1 MSFKRIVLVCN
12 PSQSRAAQTAQILAE
27 FLHGKNCICTILDDY
42 KKLAEDLAADMCISL
57 GGDGTTLR
65 CARRCASLNIP
76 VLPVNCGSLG
86 FLSACEIDEAK
97 TVLTEIFDGHY
108 QIHRRWLLS
117 ADIFRTGY
125 PDIKNAL
132 AFNDCVIKGTQPR
145 AFILQAAH
153 NGQFFKQFYGDG
165 VIIATPSGSTAYS
178 LAAGGPIVE
187 PQLDVWT
194 VTSICPH
201 SLADRALVLS
211 AQTEFSF
218 TPQFKNSI
226 DRAAISLDGQE
237 NFILQNGD
245 RVVVRR
251 AACEAQLITSKE
263 FDFFNRL
270 HQKLE
275 WGTR

>member
-1 MSFKRIVLVCN
+1 MQFEKIILVCN
-12 PSQSRAAQTAQILAE
+12 PSQPQAAAAAEQLADFLRGQNRA
-27 FLHGKNCICTILDDY
+27 CTILNDY
-42 KKLAEDLAADMCISL
+42 KKLPKTSADLCISL

-65 CARRCASLNIP
+65 CARVTAPLDIP
-76 VLPVNCGSLG
+76 VLPINCGSLG
-86 FLSACEIDEAK
+86 FLSACEASDAQ
-97 TVLTEIFDGHY
+97 TVLSQVLDGRY
-108 QIHRRWLLS
+108 QTQHRWLLS
-117 ADIFRTGY
+117 ADIFRTEQ

-132 AFNDCVIKGTQPR
+132 AFNDCVIKASQPR
-145 AFILQAAH
+145 AFALQAQR
-153 NGQFFKQFYGDG
+153 NGAFFKQFYGDG

-194 VTSICPH
+194 ITSICPH
-201 SLADRALVLS
+201 SLADRALLLG
-211 AQTEFSF
+211 AQTELTF
-218 TPQFKNSI
+218 TPEFKNPA

-251 AACEAQLITSKE
+251 AACQAQLIFPLG
-263 FDFFNRL
+263 FDFFKRL
-270 HQKLE
+270 HQKLD

>member
-1 MSFKRIVLVCN
+1 MAFNNIVLVCN
-12 PSQSRAAQTAQILAE
+12 SSLLQAAQTAQMLAD
-27 FLHGKNCICTILDDY
+27 FLRTKKCICTILNDY
-42 KKLAEDLAADMCISL
+42 KQLPSSAADLCISL

-65 CARRCASLNIP
+65 CARVTAPLNIP
-76 VLPVNCGSLG
+76 VLPINCGSLG
-86 FLSACEIDEAK
+86 FLSACETDEAQ
-97 TVLTEIFDGHY
+97 TVLADILQGRC
-108 QIHRRWLLS
+108 QIHRRWLLA
-117 ADIFRTGY
+117 ADILRDGQ

-132 AFNDCVIKGTQPR
+132 AFNDCVIKANQPR
-145 AFILQAAH
+145 AFTLHAKR

-201 SLADRALVLS
+201 SLADRALVLG
-211 AQTEFSF
+211 AQTELVF
-218 TPQFKNSI
+218 TPQFKNPA
-226 DRAAISLDGQE
+226 DRAPVSLDGQE

-245 RVVVRR
+245 SVIVRR
-251 AACEAQLITSKE
+251 AACEAQLITPKN

>member
-1 MSFKRIVLVCN
+1 MSFQKIVLVCN
-12 PSQSRAAQTAQILAE
+12 PSQPHAAQTAQTLAE
-27 FLHGKNCICTILDDY
+27 FLARKNCTCTILNDY
-42 KKLAEDLAADMCISL
+42 KQLPQTTAELCISL

-65 CARRCASLNIP
+65 CARVTASLNIP
-76 VLPVNCGSLG
+76 VLPINCGSLG
-86 FLSACEIDEAK
+86 FLAACEAEQAQM
-97 TVLTEIFDGHY
+97 VLTQILDGNF

-117 ADIFRTGY
+117 ADIFRAGQ

-132 AFNDCVIKGTQPR
+132 AFNDCVIKASQSR
-145 AFILQAAH
+145 AFTLAAQR

-201 SLADRALVLS
+201 SLADRALLLN
-211 AQTEFSF
+211 AKTELTF
-218 TPQFKNSI
+218 TPQFKNPA
-226 DRAAISLDGQE
+226 DRAAMSLDGQE
-237 NFILQNGD
+237 NFILQNND
-245 RVVVRR
+245 RVLVRR
-251 AACEAQLITSKE
+251 ATCEAQLITPKG

-270 HQKLE
+270 HTKLE

>member
-1 MSFKRIVLVCN
+1 MSFQKIVLVCN
-12 PSQSRAAQTAQILAE
+12 PSQPLAAQSAQVLAD
-27 FLHGKNCICTILDDY
+27 FLHEKNCTCTILDDY
-42 KKLAEDLAADMCISL
+42 KKLTADLTADLCISL

-65 CARRCASLNIP
+65 CARQCAALDIP

-86 FLSACEIDEAK
+86 FLAACEKHEAQ
-97 TVLTEIFDGHY
+97 TVLTDILDGKY
-108 QIHRRWLLS
+108 QIHTRWLLA
-117 ADIFRTGY
+117 ADILRAGQ
-125 PDIKNAL
+125 PAIKQAL
-132 AFNDCVIKGTQPR
+132 AFNDCVIKANQPR
-145 AFILQAAH
+145 AFTLAAQR

-165 VIIATPSGSTAYS
+165 VIVATPSGSTAYS

-201 SLADRALVLS
+201 SLADRALLLQ
-211 AQTEFSF
+211 AQTELTF
-218 TPQFKNSI
+218 TPQFKNPA
-226 DRAAISLDGQE
+226 DRATVSLDGQE
-237 NFILQNGD
+237 NFILQNAD
-245 RVVVRR
+245 RVILRR
-251 AACEAQLITSKE
+251 AAREARLIMPKQ